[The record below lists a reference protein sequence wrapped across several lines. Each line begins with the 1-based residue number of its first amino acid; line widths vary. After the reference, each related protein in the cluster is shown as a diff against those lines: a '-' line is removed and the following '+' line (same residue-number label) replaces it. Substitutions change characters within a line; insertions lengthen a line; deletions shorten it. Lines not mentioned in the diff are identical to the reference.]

1 MKDHS
6 EYMHRCL
13 QLARLGAGYV
23 APNPM
28 VGAVLVHKE
37 RIIGEGYHELYG
49 KAHAEVNCLDS
60 VKAADRQLV
69 AESTLYV
76 SLEPCAH
83 FGKTPPC
90 ADLVILNRIPKVVV
104 GSRDPFKAVDG
115 KGIEK
120 MQAAGIE
127 VITGVLE
134 NECRELNKRF
144 FTFHTKQRPYIIL
157 KWAQSANG
165 CIAGPEKEQIS
176 ISHDLTNRLVHRW
189 RSEEQAIAIGTA
201 TALIDNPSLT
211 TRHVRGPNPVRILLD
226 KELKVPPTYAV
237 LSDEADTIIL
247 NYRREDKQD
256 HVQYVKL
263 TQDEPLV
270 DQMTRVLHGFGILS
284 VIIEGGS
291 LLLQSFID
299 AGCWDEARII
309 TNPALIIPGGYRGPV
324 LREGEL
330 RECLQPGPD
339 LVHIYRK
346 HSSVQ

>member
-1 MKDHS
+1 MRDHS

-28 VGAVLVHKE
+28 VGAVLVHKN
-37 RIIGEGYHELYG
+37 RIIGEGYHQLYG

-60 VKAADRQLV
+60 VKAADRQLI
-69 AESTLYV
+69 AASTLYV

-90 ADLVILNRIPKVVV
+90 ADLVILHRIPKVVV

-165 CIAGPEKEQIS
+165 CIAGPEKEGVGIS
-176 ISHDLTNRLVHRW
+176 QDLTNRLVHRW

-211 TRHVRGPNPVRILLD
+211 TRHVSGPNPVRILLD
-226 KELKVPPTYAV
+226 KELKVPSTNAV
-237 LSDEADTIIL
+237 LSDEADTIVL
-247 NYRREDKQD
+247 NYHREDKQD

-263 TQDEPLV
+263 TQDEPV
-270 DQMTRVLHGFGILS
+270 VEQMTRVLYGFGMLS

-309 TNPALIIPGGYRGPV
+309 TNPALVIPGGYKGPI

-330 RECLQPGPD
+330 QESLTSGTD